1 LSLVLT
7 PSLLAV
13 VATAVR
19 HQTLVLMAPIHLF
32 QPSLQLVAVVVVS
45 APLDVLAVLAAVA
58 LAALLHQLLLVEQR
72 HPQPRAMRVGQATMV
87 VSVQVAVAVLA
98 LLAETVRATL
108 LATEEMV
115 FPRRS
120 LAALS
125 LVAVAV
131 VV

>member
-1 LSLVLT
+1 
-7 PSLLAV
+7 LAV

-19 HQTLVLMAPIHLF
+19 HQTLVRMALTHLF
-32 QPSLQLVAVVVVS
+32 QPLLQLVVVAVVS

-58 LAALLHQLLLVEQR
+58 LAVLLHQLLLVGQQ
-72 HPQPRAMRVGQATMV
+72 HPPPRAMRVGQATTA

-108 LATEEMV
+108 LATEGMV

-125 LVAVAV
+125 LAAV
-131 VV
+131 VVVV